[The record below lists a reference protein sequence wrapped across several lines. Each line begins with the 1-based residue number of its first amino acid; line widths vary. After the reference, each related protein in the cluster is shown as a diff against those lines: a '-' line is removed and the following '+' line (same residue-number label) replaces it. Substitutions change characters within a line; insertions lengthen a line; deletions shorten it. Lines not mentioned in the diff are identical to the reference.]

1 MSRALESLVAFYV
14 TKSPKADEVDGGTLF
29 NTEKALERKVIEEVV
44 LERADEIDAEVK
56 RREDERAAARELGEF
71 QSVLFQCVTL
81 ALLVGVLGSHLYGL
95 LEALIY
101 QPEAQMNILPM
112 IAGLVILVVVTGVA
126 LFKVYIRKL
135 FDSTKKLRESRRG
148 AGR

>member
-1 MSRALESLVAFYV
+1 MSRTLESLVAFYA
-14 TKSPKADEVDGGTLF
+14 TKSPEADEVDSGTLF

-44 LERADEIDAEVK
+44 LERADEIDAEA
-56 RREDERAAARELGEF
+56 RHREDERAAARELDEF

-95 LEALIY
+95 LEVLIY
-101 QPEAQMNILPM
+101 QPDARANILLM
-112 IAGLVILVVVTGVA
+112 TAGLVILVAVTGVA

-135 FDSTKKLRESRRG
+135 FESTKKLREARG
-148 AGR
+148 RAGR

>member
-1 MSRALESLVAFYV
+1 MSRTLESLVAFYA
-14 TKSPKADEVDGGTLF
+14 TKSPRADEVDGGMLF

-101 QPEAQMNILPM
+101 QPETQANVLPM
-112 IAGLVILVVVTGVA
+112 IAGLAILVAVTGAA

-135 FDSTKKLRESRRG
+135 FDSTKRLRESRRG
-148 AGR
+148 AER